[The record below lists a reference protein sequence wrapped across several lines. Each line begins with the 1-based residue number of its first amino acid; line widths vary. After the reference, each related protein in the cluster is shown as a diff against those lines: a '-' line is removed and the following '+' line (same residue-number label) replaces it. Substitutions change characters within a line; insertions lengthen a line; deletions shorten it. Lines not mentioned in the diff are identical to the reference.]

1 MMKNVKSAFIFLIL
15 FLSVSYAASAQSK
28 ARVRFA
34 RGATSAVV
42 TATVRGYGY
51 KDYVVRASAGQEMK
65 VKVNGG
71 ASTVFTIF
79 QPGGEN
85 LDGATEMDEFH
96 TTLPTSGDYV
106 IRVMMVRSAAR
117 RPHSVSNYTLKISI
131 K

>member
-1 MMKNVKSAFIFLIL
+1 MKSAVFFLIAIG
-15 FLSVSYAASAQSK
+15 FLGGVQLTASAQSK

-51 KDYVVRASAGQEMK
+51 KDYVVGASSGQEMK

-85 LDGATEMDEFH
+85 LDGATEMDEFNA
-96 TTLPTSGDYV
+96 TLPTSGDYV
-106 IRVMMVRSAAR
+106 IRVMMMRSAAR